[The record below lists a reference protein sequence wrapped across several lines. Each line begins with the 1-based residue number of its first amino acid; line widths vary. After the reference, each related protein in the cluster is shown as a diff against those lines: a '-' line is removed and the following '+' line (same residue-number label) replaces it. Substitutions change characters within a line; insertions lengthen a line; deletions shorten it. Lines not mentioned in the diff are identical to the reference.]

1 MCLGTLSITVR
12 CNRLLGDWHNI
23 AYEYI
28 FRAIDFVNVCA
39 DADKP

>member
-1 MCLGTLSITVR
+1 
-12 CNRLLGDWHNI
+12 LLGDWHNI
-23 AYEYI
+23 PYEHI